1 MIQLLKEMRDIK
13 DNLVQQ
19 IFHQR
24 MDTVDLSKYFP
35 LSSDADID
43 NFMKEDHEWKERKRV
58 RSYISSVPEE
68 MARQGLIFFSVK
80 LNIINMYLSGS
91 FHRHSTSC
99 YLISQ
104 QITNPNFLPHCCVS
118 SSPGSTF
125 ETINGLGREG
135 MQFYI
140 SVWPSG

>member
-68 MARQGLIFFSVK
+68 MARQGLIFFFS
-80 LNIINMYLSGS
+80 
-91 FHRHSTSC
+91 
-99 YLISQ
+99 
-104 QITNPNFLPHCCVS
+104 
-118 SSPGSTF
+118 
-125 ETINGLGREG
+125 
-135 MQFYI
+135 
-140 SVWPSG
+140 